1 MNSHGWFHG
10 DIIIPENQQGS
21 GNGIVQKGPPGR
33 NWPNKVRHESLQI
46 IYARIPLA
54 SLAVV

>member
-33 NWPNKVRHESLQI
+33 VEQSPARKLQI
-46 IYARIPLA
+46 IHAPIPLA